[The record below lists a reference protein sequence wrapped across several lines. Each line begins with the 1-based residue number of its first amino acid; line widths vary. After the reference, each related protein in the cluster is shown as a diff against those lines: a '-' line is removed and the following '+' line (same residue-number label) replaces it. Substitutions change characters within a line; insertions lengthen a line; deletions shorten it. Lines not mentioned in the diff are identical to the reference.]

1 MRKLSFRCQ
10 GPDGVV
16 KLSKEAPEQLE
27 ERVIGICYNVFRRA
41 IVGKDKSRTAARFK
55 RAINADALCKAA
67 ESSGAL
73 HVRITVE

>member
-1 MRKLSFRCQ
+1 MRKLSFRC
-10 GPDGVV
+10 PDGVV
-16 KLSKEAPEQLE
+16 KLSIDAPEELE
-27 ERVIGICYNVFRRA
+27 ERVIGICYGVFRRA

-73 HVRITVE
+73 HVRVTVE